1 MEMKTHTC
9 HGSPNEAKIAVN
21 LAGVCRACGKRVLVQ
36 INRLKEAIL
45 TESSAA
51 IEAHQHALRLALNE
65 AEALAWQTL
74 YPHLVFP
81 TLAAE
86 KVRAV
91 ATWNARQQRIR
102 EANQAFALAA

>member
-1 MEMKTHTC
+1 MKTNKRHE
-9 HGSPNEAKIAVN
+9 SPNEPKIVVN
-21 LAGVCRACGKRVLVQ
+21 LAGVCRACGQRVLAQ

-51 IEAHQHALRLALNE
+51 LAAHQHALRLALNE
-65 AEALAWQTL
+65 AEALAWETL

-91 ATWNARQQRIR
+91 ATWSARQQRIR
-102 EANQAFALAA
+102 EANKDLALAA

>member
-1 MEMKTHTC
+1 MKTNKC

-21 LAGVCRACGKRVLVQ
+21 FAGVCRACGQRVLAQ

-51 IEAHQHALRLALNE
+51 LEMHQHALRLALNE
-65 AEALAWQTL
+65 AEALAWETL

-91 ATWNARQQRIR
+91 ATWSARQQRIR
-102 EANQAFALAA
+102 ETNQDLALAA

>member
-1 MEMKTHTC
+1 MKTNTC
-9 HGSPNEAKIAVN
+9 DGGPDEATVVRK
-21 LAGVCRACGKRVLVQ
+21 LAGVCRACGQRVLAQ
-36 INRLKEAIL
+36 ISRVKQAIL

-51 IEAHQHALRLALNE
+51 IETHQHALRLALNE
-65 AEALAWQTL
+65 AEALSWQTR

-102 EANQAFALAA
+102 EVSQDSALAA

>member
-1 MEMKTHTC
+1 MKTNKC

-21 LAGVCRACGKRVLVQ
+21 LAGVCRACGQRVLAQ

-51 IEAHQHALRLALNE
+51 LETHQHALRLALNE
-65 AEALAWQTL
+65 AEALAWETL

-91 ATWNARQQRIR
+91 ATWSAHQQRIR
-102 EANQAFALAA
+102 EANRDLALAA

>member
-1 MEMKTHTC
+1 MKTNTC
-9 HGSPNEAKIAVN
+9 DGSPNEATVAVK
-21 LAGVCRACGKRVLVQ
+21 LAGVCRACGQRVLAQ
-36 INRLKEAIL
+36 ISRVKQAIL

-51 IEAHQHALRLALNE
+51 LETHQHELRLALNE
-65 AEALAWQTL
+65 AEALAWQTM

-81 TLAAE
+81 ALAAE

-102 EANQAFALAA
+102 EVNRDFALPA